1 MVLRDADE
9 RREVTYR
16 EARAVLESQR
26 ETLADMDTKAVR
38 TVRITVIFL
47 GVLLSAWRIE
57 TALFDP
63 LFAGM
68 GGVALVGS
76 LAAGT
81 FTYNELDLYLGPNRT
96 YVERLAD
103 GQYDGD
109 DWERDLLCNFGGWI
123 AESAAEIRFNSRLLS
138 VTQTLFVVGVV
149 AVGSSVVL

>member
-1 MVLRDADE
+1 ML
-9 RREVTYR
+9 
-16 EARAVLESQR
+16 EAQR

-38 TVRITVIFL
+38 TVRITVILL

-57 TALFDP
+57 AAVLDP
-63 LFAGM
+63 VFASV
-68 GGVALVGS
+68 GGIALVGA

-81 FTYNELDLYLGPNRT
+81 FTYSESDLYLGPNQT

-103 GQYDGD
+103 RQYDGD

-123 AESAAEIRFNSRLLS
+123 DENAAEIQFNSRLLS

-149 AVGSSVVL
+149 AVGASVVL